1 MNDSRFSNSPASLL
15 NRRSMLG
22 RCGMGLGA
30 LGLTGLLHDEGL
42 LGAANPLSS
51 KTPHFLGKAKSVIWI
66 FVNGG
71 PSQVDTWDYKPA
83 LEKMDG
89 KTMEGFDRF
98 TGFFANAVGG
108 LMKSPFEFTPR
119 GECGKP
125 VDRKSTRLNSSH

>member
-1 MNDSRFSNSPASLL
+1 M
-15 NRRSMLG
+15 
-22 RCGMGLGA
+22 
-30 LGLTGLLHDEGL
+30 
-42 LGAANPLSS
+42 
-51 KTPHFLGKAKSVIWI
+51 
-66 FVNGG
+66 NGG

-108 LMKSPFEFTPR
+108 LMKSPFEFTRR

-125 VDRKSTRLNSSH
+125 VSEIFPYLESTSTKCPSSIPGTLSPITTVRPCS